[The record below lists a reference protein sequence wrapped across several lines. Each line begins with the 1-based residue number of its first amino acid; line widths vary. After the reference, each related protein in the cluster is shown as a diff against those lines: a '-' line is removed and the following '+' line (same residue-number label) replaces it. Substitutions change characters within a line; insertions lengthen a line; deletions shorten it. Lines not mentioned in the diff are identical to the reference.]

1 MLNKVF
7 PVSLTFFFSEL
18 NFRKRKFFTYLI
30 VGFFGIFAEAF
41 GIGMIVPILDFIRL
55 NGDVETLVSSN
66 KFWGLANQMVM
77 SFGFSLNLFFLLVV
91 FVSAIFLRQVFD
103 YSYAL
108 MMVTL
113 KNELLH
119 TLRGKLFFRLQSVSF
134 AKASAQTSGEF
145 INLLDYQTEQVSN
158 ILPTYLRLIKTCSTF
173 LLYALALVYSAP
185 YFVLIAICQF
195 ALIML
200 PLGTFIRKSRQS
212 STEIIRQRAVVTDY
226 LAENYLATRVV
237 RLFNLQK
244 RQSDEFNE
252 ISNIYINELR
262 RLSEIQLKPPLFF
275 GIAIAI
281 IIAMQVFAGHVFLG
295 VSATTLTFF
304 ILVILRLAP
313 TSLSIMG
320 YVNNLA
326 VQLPNLVLIREALS
340 PMRVGNKSEKKYSKS
355 VSRIHSIRLDDVTFS
370 YSETREPV
378 IKSFSET
385 FSAGT
390 FSIIC
395 GPSGVGKS
403 TLLDLV
409 SKLVLP
415 TTGLVKY
422 NGIDINSFDEEN
434 IHNSIS
440 YSSQEAFI
448 FRGSLID
455 NVTLGSNFD
464 PDLFR
469 KTLELCQITDLLQDE
484 NSKMRG
490 RDQISR
496 HSLSGGQKQRVSLAR
511 SLYRRPKVLLLDE
524 PTSAVD
530 VALEEKIINGL
541 KEYTVSNNI
550 ITLMISHNP
559 AHHRQADKII
569 RLKNK

>member
-1 MLNKVF
+1 MLNKVS

-18 NFRKRKFFTYLI
+18 NFRRRKFFTYFL
-30 VGFFGIFAEAF
+30 VGFLGIFAEAF
-41 GIGMIVPILDFIRL
+41 GIGLIIPILDFIRL

-66 KFWGLANQMVM
+66 KLWELTNQMVV
-77 SFGFSLNLFFLLVV
+77 SFGLTLDLFLLLVV
-91 FVSAIFLRQVFD
+91 FVSAISLRQIFD
-103 YSYAL
+103 YTYAL
-108 MMVTL
+108 MMVSL

-119 TLRGKLFFRLQSVSF
+119 TLRGKLFFGLQSISF
-134 AKASAQTSGEF
+134 AKAQQKTSGEY
-145 INLLDYQTEQVSN
+145 INLLDFQTEQVSN
-158 ILPTYLRLIKTCSTF
+158 ILPTYFRLFKSFLTF

-185 YFVLIAICQF
+185 AFVLLAVFQF

-200 PLGTFIRKSRQS
+200 PLGTFIRKSKQS

-226 LAENYLATRVV
+226 FAENYLAMRVV
-237 RLFNLQK
+237 RLFNLQE
-244 RQSDEFNE
+244 RQSDEFNQ
-252 ISNIYINELR
+252 ISTIYINELR
-262 RLSEIQLKPPLFF
+262 RLSEIQLKPPLIF

-281 IIAMQVFAGHVFLG
+281 TIATQVFIGHTFLDLS
-295 VSATTLTFF
+295 VTTLTFF

-313 TSLSIMG
+313 TCLSVMG
-320 YVNNLA
+320 YANNLA
-326 VQLPNLVLIREALS
+326 VQLPNLALV
-340 PMRVGNKSEKKYSKS
+340 RVAIAQERAKNKSKKKS
-355 VSRIHSIRLDDVTFS
+355 VKSIPKIHSISLDDVTFNYPEIS
-370 YSETREPV
+370 EPV

-390 FSIIC
+390 FNVIC

-409 SKLVLP
+409 SKLVSP
-415 TTGLVKY
+415 ANGSVRY
-422 NGIDINSFDEEN
+422 NGTDIQSFDEGN
-434 IHNSIS
+434 FHNLIS

-455 NVTLGSNFD
+455 NITLGSRFD
-464 PDLFR
+464 SDLF
-469 KTLELCQITDLLQDE
+469 KKIVEFCQISGLIQDE
-484 NSKMRG
+484 NRKTQG

-511 SLYRRPKVLLLDE
+511 SLYRKPEVLLLDE

-530 VALEEKIINGL
+530 EALEKKIISGL

-550 ITLMISHNP
+550 ITLLVSHNS

-569 RLKNK
+569 RLEK